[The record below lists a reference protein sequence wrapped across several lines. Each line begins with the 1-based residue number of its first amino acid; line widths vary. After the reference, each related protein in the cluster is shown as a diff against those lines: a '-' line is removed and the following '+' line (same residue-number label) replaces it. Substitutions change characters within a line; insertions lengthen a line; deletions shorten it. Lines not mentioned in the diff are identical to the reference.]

1 MGQGSEESLTDMH
14 TAFQQIMAAQF
25 PIVQRQHTILL
36 AISGGVD
43 SVVLANLLLN
53 AGFQIELAHMN
64 FQLRGAESLR
74 DEQFVQD
81 FAKQRNLVCLIK
93 RVDTQ
98 SFMQQHNMGVQEA
111 ARVLRYQWFEA
122 LMQDRKLDYLATAHH
137 ADDQLETVLWHF
149 FRGTGIN
156 GLKGM
161 DAYSPKQKLIR
172 PLLAFHK
179 DAILAQAKADGLAFV
194 EDSSNADSDYTR
206 NFFRNEVLPLIESR
220 MPQAKQQA
228 LQTIQYLQDN
238 AIILKH
244 TIDQWKK
251 KLLIAD
257 GVQYRIPIL
266 LLQEYPA
273 WTTVLWELLQPYGF
287 TAGQHAEIVKLL
299 QADNSSYVS
308 GETHRVIKDRKHLL
322 VAPIKSTVDPQTLLI
337 EAGQT
342 NISFPLGELLIQ
354 QTAVPKE
361 ISADP
366 MLALIDAS
374 TLTFPLLLRPWR
386 VGDYFYP
393 LGMRKK
399 KKLSRFFGDIKLSR
413 TEKEQVWVIESNKK
427 VVWILGHRID
437 DRFKITPQTKQVVQ
451 VHFKKNA

>member
-1 MGQGSEESLTDMH
+1 MH
-14 TAFQQIMAAQF
+14 TAFQHIMAAQF
-25 PIVQRQHTILL
+25 PFVQRQHTILL

-43 SVVLANLLLN
+43 SVVLANLLLS

-81 FAKQRNLVCLIK
+81 FAKQRNLVFHIK

-122 LMQDRKLDYLATAHH
+122 LMQERKLDYLATAHH

-161 DAYSPKQKLIR
+161 DAFSPKQKLIR
-172 PLLAFHK
+172 PLLSFHK
-179 DAILAQAKADGLAFV
+179 DTIVAQAKADGLAFV

-257 GVQYRIPIL
+257 GAQYRIPIL

-273 WTTVLWELLQPYGF
+273 WTTVLWELLQPFGF
-287 TAGQHAEIVKLL
+287 TAGQHAEIIKLL
-299 QADNSSYVS
+299 HADNSSYVS
-308 GETHRVIKDRKHLL
+308 GEMYRVIKDRKHLL
-322 VAPIKSTVDPQTLLI
+322 IAPIKASGDPQTLLI

-342 NISFPLGELLIQ
+342 SISFPLGELLIQ

-366 MLALIDAS
+366 MLALMDS
-374 TLTFPLLLRPWR
+374 SVLSFPLLLRPWR

-413 TEKEQVWVIESNKK
+413 TEKEQAWVIESNKK
-427 VVWILGHRID
+427 IVWILGHRID

-451 VHFKKNA
+451 IRFKKNA

>member
-1 MGQGSEESLTDMH
+1 MH

-25 PIVQRQHTILL
+25 PFVQRQHTILL

-53 AGFQIELAHMN
+53 AGFQIELGHMN
-64 FQLRGAESLR
+64 FQLRGEESLR

-81 FAKQRNLVCLIK
+81 FAKQRNLVCHIK

-161 DAYSPKQKLIR
+161 DAYSPKQKMIR
-172 PLLAFHK
+172 PLLSFHK
-179 DAILAQAKADGLAFV
+179 DAILAQAKADGLTFV

-244 TIDQWKK
+244 TINQWKK

-273 WTTVLWELLQPYGF
+273 WTTVLWELLQAYGF

-322 VAPIKSTVDPQTLLI
+322 IAPIKTSVDPQTLLI

-361 ISADP
+361 ISADQ

-374 TLTFPLLLRPWR
+374 VLAFPLLLRPWR

-427 VVWILGHRID
+427 IVWILGHRID
-437 DRFKITPQTKQVVQ
+437 DRFKITPHTKQVVQ

>member
-1 MGQGSEESLTDMH
+1 MH

-25 PIVQRQHTILL
+25 PFVQRQHTILL

-43 SVVLANLLLN
+43 SVVLANLLVN

-64 FQLRGAESLR
+64 FQLRGEESLR
-74 DEQFVQD
+74 DEQFVHG
-81 FAKQRNLVCLIK
+81 FAKQRNLLCHIK

-98 SFMQQHNMGVQEA
+98 SFMQEHNMGVQEA
-111 ARVLRYQWFEA
+111 ARVLRYQWFEV
-122 LMQDRKLDYLATAHH
+122 LMQERKLDYLATAHH

-172 PLLAFHK
+172 PLLSFHK

-228 LQTIQYLQDN
+228 LQTIQYLKDN

-273 WTTVLWELLQPYGF
+273 WTTVLWELLQPFGF
-287 TAGQHAEIVKLL
+287 TAGQHAEIIKLL

-308 GETHRVIKDRKHLL
+308 GEMYRVIKDRKHLL
-322 VAPIKSTVDPQTLLI
+322 IAPIKASGDPQTLLI

-342 NISFPLGELLIQ
+342 SISFPLGELLIQ

-374 TLTFPLLLRPWR
+374 VLAFPLLLRPWR

-393 LGMRKK
+393 IGMRKK

-413 TEKEQVWVIESNKK
+413 TEKEQAWVIESNKK
-427 VVWILGHRID
+427 IVWILGHRID
-437 DRFKITPQTKQVVQ
+437 DRFKITTQTNQVVQ
-451 VHFKKNA
+451 IRFKKNA

>member
-1 MGQGSEESLTDMH
+1 MH

-25 PIVQRQHTILL
+25 PFVQRQHTILL

-43 SVVLANLLLN
+43 SVVLANLLVN

-64 FQLRGAESLR
+64 FQLRGEESLR

-81 FAKQRNLVCLIK
+81 FAKQRNLVCHIK

-122 LMQDRKLDYLATAHH
+122 LMQERKLDYLATAHH

-172 PLLAFHK
+172 PLLSFHK
-179 DAILAQAKADGLAFV
+179 DAILAQAKTDGLAFV

-238 AIILKH
+238 AVILKY

-273 WTTVLWELLQPYGF
+273 WTTVLWELLQAFGF

-322 VAPIKSTVDPQTLLI
+322 IAPVKSTVDPQTLLI

-342 NISFPLGELLIQ
+342 SISFPLGELLIQ

-361 ISADP
+361 ISADQ

-374 TLTFPLLLRPWR
+374 VLAFPLLLRPWR

-437 DRFKITPQTKQVVQ
+437 DRFKITTQTNQVVQ
-451 VHFKKNA
+451 IRFKKNA

>member
-1 MGQGSEESLTDMH
+1 MH

-25 PIVQRQHTILL
+25 PFVQRQHTILL

-43 SVVLANLLLN
+43 SVVLANLLLK
-53 AGFQIELAHMN
+53 AGFRIELAHMN
-64 FQLRGAESLR
+64 FQLRGEESAR
-74 DEQFVQD
+74 DAQFVED
-81 FAKQRNLVCLIK
+81 FAKQRNLVCHIK

-122 LMQDRKLDYLATAHH
+122 LMQERKLDYLATAHH
-137 ADDQLETVLWHF
+137 ADDQMETVLWHF

-161 DAYSPKQKLIR
+161 DAFSPKQKLIR
-172 PLLAFHK
+172 PLLSFHK

-194 EDSSNADSDYTR
+194 EDSSNAGNDYTR
-206 NFFRNEVLPLIESR
+206 NFFRNKVLPLIESR

-228 LQTIQYLQDN
+228 LQTIQHIQDN
-238 AIILKH
+238 ATMLKH
-244 TIDQWKK
+244 TVDQWKK

-266 LLQEYPA
+266 LLQQYPA
-273 WTTVLWELLQPYGF
+273 WATLLWELIQPFGF

-308 GETHRVIKDRKHLL
+308 SETHRVIKDRRYLL
-322 VAPIKSTVDPQTLLI
+322 IAPVLTSVDPQTLLI
-337 EAGQT
+337 EAEQT

-354 QTAVPKE
+354 QIAKPKE

-366 MLALIDAS
+366 LLALIDAS
-374 TLTFPLLLRPWR
+374 ALAFPLLLRPCR
-386 VGDYFYP
+386 IGDYFYP

-399 KKLSRFFGDIKLSR
+399 KKLSRFFGDTKLSR

-427 VVWILGHRID
+427 IVWVVGHRID
-437 DRFKITPQTKQVVQ
+437 DRFKITSQTKQVVQ
-451 VHFKKNA
+451 ISFKKHA

>member
-1 MGQGSEESLTDMH
+1 MGQRSEESLTDMH

-25 PIVQRQHTILL
+25 PFVQRQHTILL

-43 SVVLANLLLN
+43 SVVLANLLVN

-64 FQLRGAESLR
+64 FQLRGEESLR
-74 DEQFVQD
+74 DEQFVHG
-81 FAKQRNLVCLIK
+81 FAKQRNLLCHIK

-98 SFMQQHNMGVQEA
+98 SFMQEHNMGVQEA
-111 ARVLRYQWFEA
+111 ARVLRYQWFEV
-122 LMQDRKLDYLATAHH
+122 LMQERKLDYLATAHH

-172 PLLAFHK
+172 PLLSFHK

-228 LQTIQYLQDN
+228 LQTIQYLKDN

-273 WTTVLWELLQPYGF
+273 WTTVLWELLQPFGF
-287 TAGQHAEIVKLL
+287 TAGQHAEIIKLL

-308 GETHRVIKDRKHLL
+308 GEMYRVIKDRKHLL
-322 VAPIKSTVDPQTLLI
+322 IAPIKASGDPQTLLI

-342 NISFPLGELLIQ
+342 SISFPLGELLIQ

-374 TLTFPLLLRPWR
+374 VLAFPLLLRPWR

-393 LGMRKK
+393 IGMRKK

-413 TEKEQVWVIESNKK
+413 TEKEQAWVIESNKK
-427 VVWILGHRID
+427 IVWILGHRID
-437 DRFKITPQTKQVVQ
+437 DRFKITTQTNQVVQ
-451 VHFKKNA
+451 IRFKKNA

>member
-1 MGQGSEESLTDMH
+1 MH

-25 PIVQRQHTILL
+25 PFVQRQHTILL

-43 SVVLANLLLN
+43 SVVLADLLFKSGYKL
-53 AGFQIELAHMN
+53 ELAHMN
-64 FQLRGAESLR
+64 FQLRGEESLR
-74 DEQFVQD
+74 DAQFVED
-81 FAKQRNLVCLIK
+81 FAKQRNLVCHIK

-122 LMQDRKLDYLATAHH
+122 LMQERKLDYLATAHH

-161 DAYSPKQKLIR
+161 DACSPNQKLIR
-172 PLLAFHK
+172 PLLSFHK

-194 EDSSNADSDYTR
+194 EDSSNAVNDYTR

-251 KLLIAD
+251 KLLIED

-266 LLQEYPA
+266 LLQQYPA
-273 WTTVLWELLQPYGF
+273 WATLLWELIQPFGF

-322 VAPIKSTVDPQTLLI
+322 IAPVKSSVDPQTLLI
-337 EAGQT
+337 EARQT
-342 NISFPLGELLIQ
+342 SISFPLGELLIHKI
-354 QTAVPKE
+354 AKPKE
-361 ISADP
+361 ISADT
-366 MLALIDAS
+366 MLALMDAS
-374 TLTFPLLLRPWR
+374 ALTFPLLLRPWR

-393 LGMRKK
+393 LGMCKK

-413 TEKEQVWVIESNKK
+413 IEKEQVWVIESNKK
-427 VVWILGHRID
+427 IVWVVGHRID

-451 VHFKKNA
+451 IRFKKNA

>member
-1 MGQGSEESLTDMH
+1 MGKGSEESLTDMH

-25 PIVQRQHTILL
+25 PFVQRQHTILL

-53 AGFQIELAHMN
+53 AGFQIELAHVN
-64 FQLRGAESLR
+64 FQLRGEESLR

-81 FAKQRNLVCLIK
+81 FAKQRNLVCHIK

-172 PLLAFHK
+172 PLLSFHK
-179 DAILAQAKADGLAFV
+179 DAILAQAKNDGLAFV

-244 TIDQWKK
+244 TFDQWKK

-257 GVQYRIPIL
+257 GVQFRIPIL

-273 WTTVLWELLQPYGF
+273 WTTVLWELVHPFGF
-287 TAGQHAEIVKLL
+287 TAGQHAEIIKLL

-308 GETHRVIKDRKHLL
+308 GEMYRVIKDRKHLL
-322 VAPIKSTVDPQTLLI
+322 IAPIKSSVDPQTLLI

-342 NISFPLGELLIQ
+342 SISFPLGELLIQ

-366 MLALIDAS
+366 MLALMDS
-374 TLTFPLLLRPWR
+374 SVLSFPLLLRPWR

-427 VVWILGHRID
+427 IVWILGHRID

-451 VHFKKNA
+451 IRFKKNA

>member
-1 MGQGSEESLTDMH
+1 MH

-25 PIVQRQHTILL
+25 PFVQRQHTILL

-43 SVVLANLLLN
+43 SVVLANLLLK

-64 FQLRGAESLR
+64 FQLRGEESLR
-74 DEQFVQD
+74 DAQFVED
-81 FAKQRNLVCLIK
+81 FAKQRNLVCHIK

-98 SFMQQHNMGVQEA
+98 SFMQQHHMGVQEA

-122 LMQDRKLDYLATAHH
+122 LMQERKLDYLATAHH

-161 DAYSPKQKLIR
+161 DAFSPKQKLFR
-172 PLLAFHK
+172 PLLSFHK
-179 DAILAQAKADGLAFV
+179 DTILAQAKADGLAFV
-194 EDSSNADSDYTR
+194 EDSSNVGTDYTR

-220 MPQAKQQA
+220 MPLAKQQA
-228 LQTIQYLQDN
+228 LQTIQHIQDN
-238 AIILKH
+238 ATMLKH

-266 LLQEYPA
+266 LLQQYPA
-273 WTTVLWELLQPYGF
+273 WATLLWELIQPFGF

-322 VAPIKSTVDPQTLLI
+322 IAPIKASGDQQTLLI
-337 EAGQT
+337 EAGQAS
-342 NISFPLGELLIQ
+342 ISFPLGELLIQ

-366 MLALIDAS
+366 MLALMDS
-374 TLTFPLLLRPWR
+374 SVLSFPLLLRPWR
-386 VGDYFYP
+386 IGDYFYP

-427 VVWILGHRID
+427 IVWVVGHRID
-437 DRFKITPQTKQVVQ
+437 DRFKITPQANQVLQ
-451 VHFKKNA
+451 IRFKKNA

>member
-1 MGQGSEESLTDMH
+1 MH

-25 PIVQRQHTILL
+25 PFVQRQHTILL

-64 FQLRGAESLR
+64 FQLRGEESLR

-81 FAKQRNLVCLIK
+81 FAKQINLVCHIK

-98 SFMQQHNMGVQEA
+98 SFMEQHNMGVQEA

-122 LMQDRKLDYLATAHH
+122 LMLDRKLDYLATAHH
-137 ADDQLETVLWHF
+137 ADDQLETVFWHF

-172 PLLAFHK
+172 PLLSFHK

-228 LQTIQYLQDN
+228 LKTIQYLQDN
-238 AIILKH
+238 AVILKH

-273 WTTVLWELLQPYGF
+273 WTTVLWELLHPFGF
-287 TAGQHAEIVKLL
+287 TAGQHVEIVKLL
-299 QADNSSYVS
+299 QAENSSYVS

-342 NISFPLGELLIQ
+342 NISFSLGELLIQ

-361 ISADP
+361 ISADQ
-366 MLALIDAS
+366 MLALINAS
-374 TLTFPLLLRPWR
+374 VLAFPLLLRPWR

-413 TEKEQVWVIESNKK
+413 IEKEQVWVIESNKK
-427 VVWILGHRID
+427 IVWILGHRID

>member
-1 MGQGSEESLTDMH
+1 MH
-14 TAFQQIMAAQF
+14 TAFQQVMAVQF
-25 PIVQRQHTILL
+25 PFVQRQHTILL

-43 SVVLANLLLN
+43 SVVLANLLLH
-53 AGFQIELAHMN
+53 AGYRIELAHMN
-64 FQLRGAESLR
+64 FQLRGEESLG
-74 DEQFVQD
+74 DEQFVQH
-81 FAKQRNLVCLIK
+81 FAHEQNLVCHMK
-93 RVDTQ
+93 RVDTK

-111 ARVLRYQWFEA
+111 ARVLRYEWFEA
-122 LMQDRKLDYLATAHH
+122 LMQERQLDYLATAHH
-137 ADDQLETVLWHF
+137 ADDQIETVLWQL
-149 FRGTGIN
+149 FRGTGLN

-161 DAYSPKQKLIR
+161 DVYSSNQKLIR
-172 PLLAFHK
+172 PLLSFNK
-179 DAILAQAKADGLAFV
+179 ETILAHAKADGLTYV
-194 EDSSNADSDYTR
+194 EDSSNAGSDYTR

-228 LQTIQYLQDN
+228 LQTIQRLQDS
-238 AIILKH
+238 AVILKH
-244 TIDQWKK
+244 TVDQWKK

-273 WTTVLWELLQPYGF
+273 WTTVLWELIQPFGF

-308 GETHRVIKDRKHLL
+308 GEMYRVIKDRKHLL
-322 VAPIKSTVDPQTLLI
+322 IAPTKSSVDAQILLI
-337 EAGQT
+337 EARQT
-342 NISFPLGELLIQ
+342 ISSFPLGELLIQ
-354 QTAVPKE
+354 QTAAPKE
-361 ISADP
+361 ISPDS

-374 TLTFPLLLRPWR
+374 VLSFPLLLRPWR

-427 VVWILGHRID
+427 IVWILGHRID
-437 DRFKITPQTKQVVQ
+437 DRFKITPQTNQVLQ
-451 VHFKKNA
+451 IRFKKNA

>member
-25 PIVQRQHTILL
+25 PFVQRQHTILL

-43 SVVLANLLLN
+43 SVVLANLLVN

-81 FAKQRNLVCLIK
+81 FAKQINLVCHIK

-98 SFMQQHNMGVQEA
+98 SFMEQHNMGVQEA

-122 LMQDRKLDYLATAHH
+122 LMQERKLDYLATAHH

-273 WTTVLWELLQPYGF
+273 WTTVLWELVYPFGF

-308 GETHRVIKDRKHLL
+308 GEMYRVIKDRKDLL
-322 VAPIKSTVDPQTLLI
+322 IAPIKASGDPQTLLI
-337 EAGQT
+337 EAGQAS
-342 NISFPLGELLIQ
+342 ISFSLGELLIQ

-374 TLTFPLLLRPWR
+374 VLAFPLLLRPWR

>member
-1 MGQGSEESLTDMH
+1 MH

-25 PIVQRQHTILL
+25 SFVQRQHTILL

-53 AGFQIELAHMN
+53 AGFRIELAHMN
-64 FQLRGAESLR
+64 FQLRGEESLR

-81 FAKQRNLVCLIK
+81 FAKQRNLVCHIK

-98 SFMQQHNMGVQEA
+98 SFMEQHNMGVQEA

-122 LMQDRKLDYLATAHH
+122 LMLDRKLDYLATAHH
-137 ADDQLETVLWHF
+137 ADDQLETVFWHF

-172 PLLAFHK
+172 PLLSFHK

-273 WTTVLWELLQPYGF
+273 WTTVLWELLHPYGF

-299 QADNSSYVS
+299 QAENSSYVS

-337 EAGQT
+337 EAGQAS
-342 NISFPLGELLIQ
+342 ISFSLGELLIQ

-374 TLTFPLLLRPWR
+374 ALTFPFLLRPWR

-437 DRFKITPQTKQVVQ
+437 DRFKITPLTKQVVQ
-451 VHFKKNA
+451 IRFKKNA

>member
-1 MGQGSEESLTDMH
+1 MH

-25 PIVQRQHTILL
+25 PFVQRQHTILL
-36 AISGGVD
+36 AISGGAD

-53 AGFQIELAHMN
+53 AGFRIELAHMN

-81 FAKQRNLVCLIK
+81 LAKQRNLVCHSK

-161 DAYSPKQKLIR
+161 DAYSTKQKLIR
-172 PLLAFHK
+172 PLLSFHK
-179 DAILAQAKADGLAFV
+179 DAILAQAKADGLAFM

-322 VAPIKSTVDPQTLLI
+322 IAPIKSTVDPQTLLI

-342 NISFPLGELLIQ
+342 SISFPLGELLIQ

-366 MLALIDAS
+366 MLALMDAS
-374 TLTFPLLLRPWR
+374 ALTFPLLLRPWR

-451 VHFKKNA
+451 VRFKKNA

>member
-1 MGQGSEESLTDMH
+1 MH

-25 PIVQRQHTILL
+25 PFVQRQHTILL

-64 FQLRGAESLR
+64 FQLRGEESLR

-81 FAKQRNLVCLIK
+81 LAKQRNLVCHIK

-172 PLLAFHK
+172 PLLSFHK

-194 EDSSNADSDYTR
+194 EDSSNAGIDYTR

-238 AIILKH
+238 AVILKH

-251 KLLIAD
+251 RLFIAD

-266 LLQEYPA
+266 VLQEYPA

-287 TAGQHAEIVKLL
+287 TAGQHVEIVKLL
-299 QADNSSYVS
+299 QAENSSYVS

-342 NISFPLGELLIQ
+342 SISFSLGELLIQ

-366 MLALIDAS
+366 MIALIDAS
-374 TLTFPLLLRPWR
+374 ALTFPLLLRPWR

-399 KKLSRFFGDIKLSR
+399 KKLSRFFGDSKLSR

-427 VVWILGHRID
+427 IVWIIGHRID
-437 DRFKITPQTKQVVQ
+437 DRFKITPQTNQVLQ
-451 VHFKKNA
+451 IRFKKNA

>member
-1 MGQGSEESLTDMH
+1 
-14 TAFQQIMAAQF
+14 
-25 PIVQRQHTILL
+25 
-36 AISGGVD
+36 
-43 SVVLANLLLN
+43 
-53 AGFQIELAHMN
+53 
-64 FQLRGAESLR
+64 
-74 DEQFVQD
+74 
-81 FAKQRNLVCLIK
+81 
-93 RVDTQ
+93 
-98 SFMQQHNMGVQEA
+98 
-111 ARVLRYQWFEA
+111 
-122 LMQDRKLDYLATAHH
+122 
-137 ADDQLETVLWHF
+137 
-149 FRGTGIN
+149 
-156 GLKGM
+156 
-161 DAYSPKQKLIR
+161 
-172 PLLAFHK
+172 
-179 DAILAQAKADGLAFV
+179 FV

-244 TIDQWKK
+244 TFDQWKK

-257 GVQYRIPIL
+257 GVQFRIPIL

-273 WTTVLWELLQPYGF
+273 WTTVLWELVHPFGF
-287 TAGQHAEIVKLL
+287 TAGQHAEIIKLL

-308 GETHRVIKDRKHLL
+308 GEMYRVIKDRKHLL
-322 VAPIKSTVDPQTLLI
+322 IAPIKSSVDPQTLLI

-342 NISFPLGELLIQ
+342 SISFPLGELLIQ

-366 MLALIDAS
+366 MLALMDS
-374 TLTFPLLLRPWR
+374 SVLSFPLLLRPWR

-427 VVWILGHRID
+427 IVWILGHRID

-451 VHFKKNA
+451 IRFKKNA

>member
-1 MGQGSEESLTDMH
+1 MH

-25 PIVQRQHTILL
+25 PFVQRQHTILL

-43 SVVLANLLLN
+43 SVVLANLLLKV
-53 AGFQIELAHMN
+53 GFQIELAHMN
-64 FQLRGAESLR
+64 FQLRGEESLR
-74 DEQFVQD
+74 DAQFVED
-81 FAKQRNLVCLIK
+81 FAKQRNLVCHIK
-93 RVDTQ
+93 RVDTK

-122 LMQDRKLDYLATAHH
+122 LMQERKLDYLATAHH

-161 DAYSPKQKLIR
+161 DAFSPKQKLIR
-172 PLLAFHK
+172 PLLSFHK

-194 EDSSNADSDYTR
+194 EDSSNAGNDYTR

-266 LLQEYPA
+266 LLQQYPA
-273 WTTVLWELLQPYGF
+273 WATLLWELIQPFGF
-287 TAGQHAEIVKLL
+287 TAGQHAEIIKLL
-299 QADNSSYVS
+299 HADNSSYVS
-308 GETHRVIKDRKHLL
+308 GETHRVIKDRRYLL
-322 VAPIKSTVDPQTLLI
+322 IAPVLSSVDPQTLLI

-342 NISFPLGELLIQ
+342 SIPFPLGELLIQ

-361 ISADP
+361 ISADQ
-366 MLALIDAS
+366 MLALMDAS
-374 TLTFPLLLRPWR
+374 ALTFPLLLRPWR

-393 LGMRKK
+393 LGIRKK

-427 VVWILGHRID
+427 IVWILGHRID

-451 VHFKKNA
+451 ISFKKHA

>member
-1 MGQGSEESLTDMH
+1 MH

-25 PIVQRQHTILL
+25 PFVQRQHTILL

-43 SVVLANLLLN
+43 SMVLANLLLH
-53 AGFQIELAHMN
+53 AGYRIELAHMN
-64 FQLRGAESLR
+64 FQLRGDESLR
-74 DEQFVQD
+74 DEQFVQH
-81 FAKQRNLVCLIK
+81 FAHERNLVCHIN
-93 RVDTQ
+93 RVDTK
-98 SFMQQHNMGVQEA
+98 SFMQQQHKGVQEA
-111 ARVLRYQWFEA
+111 ARELRYEWFEA
-122 LMQDRKLDYLATAHH
+122 LMQERKLDYLATAHH

-161 DAYSPKQKLIR
+161 DAFSPTQKLIR
-172 PLLAFHK
+172 PLLSFHK
-179 DAILAQAKADGLAFV
+179 DVILAQAKADGLAFV

-206 NFFRNEVLPLIESR
+206 NFFRNEILPLIESR

-228 LQTIQYLQDN
+228 LQTIQYLRDN
-238 AIILKH
+238 AIIFKH

-257 GVQYRIPIL
+257 GAEYRIPIL
-266 LLQEYPA
+266 LLQQYPA
-273 WTTVLWELLQPYGF
+273 WTTLLWELIHSFGF
-287 TAGQHAEIVKLL
+287 TAGQHAEIIKLL

-322 VAPIKSTVDPQTLLI
+322 IAPIKSSVDPQTLLI

-342 NISFPLGELLIQ
+342 ISSFPLGELQIQ

-366 MLALIDAS
+366 MIALIDAS
-374 TLTFPLLLRPWR
+374 ALTFPLLLRPWR

-413 TEKEQVWVIESNKK
+413 TAKEQVWVIESNKK
-427 VVWILGHRID
+427 IVWIIGHRID

-451 VHFKKNA
+451 IHFRKNA

>member
-25 PIVQRQHTILL
+25 PFVQRQHTILL

-43 SVVLANLLLN
+43 SVVLANLLVN

-81 FAKQRNLVCLIK
+81 FAKQRNLVCHIK

-122 LMQDRKLDYLATAHH
+122 LMQERKLDYLATAHH

-161 DAYSPKQKLIR
+161 DAFSPKQKLIR
-172 PLLAFHK
+172 PLLSFHK

-342 NISFPLGELLIQ
+342 SISFSLGELLIQ

-374 TLTFPLLLRPWR
+374 ALTFPLLLRPWR

-427 VVWILGHRID
+427 IVWILGHRID
-437 DRFKITPQTKQVVQ
+437 DRFKITPLTKQVVQ
-451 VHFKKNA
+451 IRFKKNA

>member
-1 MGQGSEESLTDMH
+1 MH

-25 PIVQRQHTILL
+25 PFVQRQHTILL

-43 SVVLANLLLN
+43 SVVLANLLVN

-64 FQLRGAESLR
+64 FQLRGEESLR

-81 FAKQRNLVCLIK
+81 FAKQRNLVCHIK

-122 LMQDRKLDYLATAHH
+122 LMQERKLDYLATAHH

-172 PLLAFHK
+172 PLLSFHK
-179 DAILAQAKADGLAFV
+179 DAILAQAKTDGLAFV

-238 AIILKH
+238 AVILKY

-273 WTTVLWELLQPYGF
+273 WTTVLWELLQAFGF

-322 VAPIKSTVDPQTLLI
+322 IAPVKSTVDPQTLLI

-342 NISFPLGELLIQ
+342 SISFPLGELLIQ

-361 ISADP
+361 ISADQ

-374 TLTFPLLLRPWR
+374 VLAFPLLLRPWR

-437 DRFKITPQTKQVVQ
+437 DRFKITPLTKQVVQ
-451 VHFKKNA
+451 IRFKKNA